1 MTDKPIILYKITPF
15 SWIVLAVLTVFS
27 LIYLPFEITVS
38 VVIGGLLVTVN
49 LLLFHRVLSRALAP
63 GSKVTPQNV
72 LVKYYLRFLG
82 TVLIIF
88 ILVSQHL
95 VNGLGLILGLST
107 FILTIFLVLFS
118 ELGTV
123 LYRKIT
129 KETA

>member
-27 LIYLPFEITVS
+27 LIYLPFEIAVS

-72 LVKYYLRFLG
+72 LVKYYMRFLG

>member
-1 MTDKPIILYKITPF
+1 MTGQPPLLYKITPF
-15 SWIVLAVLTVFS
+15 SWIILAVLAVFS
-27 LIYLPFEITVS
+27 FLFLPTDITAG
-38 VVIGGLLVTVN
+38 VVTGGLLVSIN
-49 LLLFHRVLSRALAP
+49 LLLFHRVLSRAFAP
-63 GSKVTPQNV
+63 DSDVTPQKV
-72 LVKYYLRFLG
+72 LPKYYLRFLL

-107 FILTIFLVLFS
+107 FILTIFAVLFS

-129 KETA
+129 REAV

>member
-15 SWIVLAVLTVFS
+15 SWIVLAVLTVLS

-82 TVLIIF
+82 TALIIF

-95 VNGLGLILGLST
+95 VNALGLILGLST

-118 ELGTV
+118 EAGTV

>member
-82 TVLIIF
+82 TALIIF

-118 ELGTV
+118 EAGTV